1 MSKFKK
7 PPLTAQ
13 EKEKKAEEF
22 LNFTKEGAP
31 YNNKASEQ
39 NTGKAAPKKE
49 KIAPKKEK
57 TQILL
62 LRIPESF
69 KKDLEEISNLTGISM
84 NAVCLELLRATMRK
98 KLKELREENNL

>member
-22 LNFTKEGAP
+22 LNFTKDGAFH
-31 YNNKASEQ
+31 NKNSEP
-39 NTGKAAPKKE
+39 NTE
-49 KIAPKKEK
+49 KTAPKKEK
-57 TQILL
+57 TKVLL

-69 KKDLEEISNLTGISM
+69 KKDLDEISNLTGISI

-98 KLKELREENNL
+98 KLKELREEG